1 MVEGNTLQFIGQLRI
16 GIGESRDR
24 EDSDATVAHKVARVV
39 VRSRIAA
46 VLGLI
51 VSELMFVRRDLTTTT
66 VVCARGVCCRVI
78 VSGVGVSA
86 DQLGQDERKRG
97 HG

>member
-1 MVEGNTLQFIGQLRI
+1 MVEGDTLKFIRQLRI

-24 EDSDATVAHKVARVV
+24 EDSDATVAHEVARVV
-39 VRSRIAA
+39 VRSSIAA

-51 VSELMFVRRDLTTTT
+51 FSRLMFVRRDLAAT
-66 VVCARGVCCRVI
+66 VMRTRGMRGRVI

-86 DQLGQDERKRG
+86 DELGQDERKRG